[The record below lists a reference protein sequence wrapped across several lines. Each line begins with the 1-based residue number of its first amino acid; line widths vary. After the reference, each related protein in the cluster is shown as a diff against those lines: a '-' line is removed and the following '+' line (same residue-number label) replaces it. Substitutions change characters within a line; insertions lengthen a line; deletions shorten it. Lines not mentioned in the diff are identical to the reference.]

1 MSRGLVFLVYTMEGN
16 TPLFG
21 GAFLTIEQANQCIE
35 SIRENDELTH
45 GDPVQYC
52 ISSIPLDENLFLTR
66 PKILGISQQSISQQ
80 SL

>member
-1 MSRGLVFLVYTMEGN
+1 MSRGLVFLVYTMENN
-16 TPLFG
+16 TPLIG

-52 ISSIPLDENLFLTR
+52 ISSVRLYIQIQMMFIRREYHQTNT
-66 PKILGISQQSISQQ
+66 IVV
-80 SL
+80 